1 MKTALVVDDSRLARL
16 ALTRTLEKHGLQVAQ
31 VASAAEAFEYLN
43 STRPDLVFM
52 DVTMPEMDGFTA
64 AGLIHND
71 PRSVGIP
78 VIMCSA
84 EETADVKARAAD
96 VGAVAFLSK
105 TADDAGISQLLGTL
119 LSVAPA
125 PQAAAPAAAVA
136 AAPALDPA
144 ALQAQIA
151 AAVDS
156 AVAARQPALEAQV
169 RESLL
174 AGVPALLVTSLDER
188 LSALLPE
195 IGANAVAQAR
205 EVAASHAQASAAAVA
220 QQIVA
225 ETTEPLA
232 RAAAESVLR
241 DATAEQAAQLRTL
254 IAEQVPA
261 AILASKDE
269 WLQSLQ
275 GALETGPFA
284 VRIGELA
291 RGAASEAVRAMTADV
306 VAQVQGMQSNAP
318 AEIAA
323 LRNELEVTRR
333 AIEQLPTRAQLDE
346 AVAEARA
353 ARELAEEAQTRLTR
367 GMVVLALGVV
377 AALAVSLML

>member
-119 LSVAPA
+119 LRAAPA
-125 PQAAAPAAAVA
+125 PQAAPVAA

-174 AGVPALLVTSLDER
+174 AGVPALLATSLDER

>member
-119 LSVAPA
+119 LRAAPA
-125 PQAAAPAAAVA
+125 PQAAPVAA

>member
-174 AGVPALLVTSLDER
+174 AGVPALLATSLDER

>member
-119 LSVAPA
+119 LRAAPA

-174 AGVPALLVTSLDER
+174 AGVPALLATSLDER